1 MKIVKISTEGTCP
14 PSAKLVK
21 GGKFYALCHGEE
33 GWGRWEVK
41 FPLFAKEF
49 PPNEEYL
56 RLEGDYSLVDL
67 SRKDQRGNHLFL
79 ITEGKEDGKFLVLLS
94 QSPGFRGSAS
104 YRTEGQIT
112 LLCSGEE
119 AQCDAGRMGG
129 TDCPVFVVKGP
140 CQISWTRTGRLYGIP
155 SKWVAIFDG
164 EGWEVVPVSANIR
177 SLEEEALEEAA
188 LNY

>member
-1 MKIVKISTEGTCP
+1 M
-14 PSAKLVK
+14 
-21 GGKFYALCHGEE
+21 
-33 GWGRWEVK
+33 
-41 FPLFAKEF
+41 
-49 PPNEEYL
+49 
-56 RLEGDYSLVDL
+56 EGDYSLVDL
-67 SRKDQRGNHLFL
+67 SRKDQRGNPLYL
-79 ITEGKEDGKFLVLLS
+79 ITKGKEDGKFLVLLS
-94 QSPGFRGSAS
+94 MSPGFRGSAS